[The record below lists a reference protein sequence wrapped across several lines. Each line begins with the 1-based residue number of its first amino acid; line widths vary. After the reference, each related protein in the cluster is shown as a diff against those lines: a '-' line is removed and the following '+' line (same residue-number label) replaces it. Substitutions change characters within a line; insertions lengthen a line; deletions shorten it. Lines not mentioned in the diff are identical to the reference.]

1 MKQKKKGIFTEKR
14 TKRTRKEDIE
24 RKKEGKKKKKKG
36 KERTWVGLF
45 RLPPDFRI
53 QISVRKQ

>member
-24 RKKEGKKKKKKG
+24 RKKEGKKKKK
-36 KERTWVGLF
+36 ERK
-45 RLPPDFRI
+45 
-53 QISVRKQ
+53 RKNMGGTFQATT